1 MNNKTNLSKAHKPVV
16 NDRFYY
22 GIAPRG
28 EYFCKDCPNRHIGC
42 HIDCPDYNAE
52 KALDEKRKK
61 EELKHRDPGFSK
73 DRERKLIR
81 KMKNDRRNK

>member
-1 MNNKTNLSKAHKPVV
+1 MSKETNLSKAHKPVV

-28 EYFCKDCPNRHIGC
+28 AYFCKDCVSRHIGC
-42 HIDCPDYNAE
+42 HATCGVYIAE
-52 KALDEKRKK
+52 KAEDAERAK

-73 DRERKLIR
+73 DRERKLIS

>member
-28 EYFCKDCPNRHIGC
+28 AYHCKNCPNRHIGC
-42 HIDCPDYNAE
+42 HATCEDYKRQKAIDDA
-52 KALDEKRKK
+52 RRK